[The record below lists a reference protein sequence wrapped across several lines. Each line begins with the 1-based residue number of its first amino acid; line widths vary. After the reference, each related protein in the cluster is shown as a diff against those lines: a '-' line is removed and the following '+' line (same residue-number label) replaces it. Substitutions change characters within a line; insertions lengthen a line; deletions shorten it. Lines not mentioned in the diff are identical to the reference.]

1 MKYDRIGLGTLVVRG
16 YQTTTRLSN
25 ETGLRET
32 LDKSIKTLVFNLKDN
47 TTREEYIAWRTAW
60 RALYRDVSDYIY
72 NLKTYRDGHGPVG
85 DNVWETIRPHRQ
97 SDVMV
102 MRRYAQ
108 HLLILRRFSKILAG
122 RARANAL
129 SLSIT
134 AKAA

>member
-1 MKYDRIGLGTLVVRG
+1 MKYDNIGLGTLVVRG
-16 YQTTTRLSN
+16 YQTATRL
-25 ETGLRET
+25 GDDIGARAI
-32 LDKSIKTLVFNLKDN
+32 LDKSIKTLIFNLKDN

-60 RALYRDVSDYIY
+60 RYLYRQVSDYIY
-72 NLKTYRDGHGPVG
+72 NLKTHRDGFGPVG

-122 RARANAL
+122 RSRANAL
-129 SLSIT
+129 
-134 AKAA
+134 AAATK